1 MTDLEKSL
9 MERFHVHGTNLAKL
23 SQNTSLCEYHTSEK
37 QNLWSS
43 GILPRQKIAGK
54 KLY

>member
-1 MTDLEKSL
+1 MSMAQIWQKI
-9 MERFHVHGTNLAKL
+9 

-54 KLY
+54 KIVLT